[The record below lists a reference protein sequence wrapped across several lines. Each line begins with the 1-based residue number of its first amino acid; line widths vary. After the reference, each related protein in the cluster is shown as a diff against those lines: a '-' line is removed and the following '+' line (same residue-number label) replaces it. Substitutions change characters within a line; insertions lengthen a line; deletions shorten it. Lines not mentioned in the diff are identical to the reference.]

1 MELIFSE
8 DVMRLM
14 QLASQQIRPLLR
26 AAYQNN
32 QITSLIFH
40 DVTYTG
46 TVDYLTD
53 STVYLGLTAGRS
65 RQIPLTQITQVNLHQ
80 SQPWWHLYEQNAK

>member
-1 MELIFSE
+1 
-8 DVMRLM
+8 M

-32 QITSLIFH
+32 QVTSLIFH

-80 SQPWWHLYEQNAK
+80 SRKSTYTNRNLGGTYTKPVPSSFS